1 MESLTKTLFPTFQA
15 AMEAA
20 DTVVEAEGYALHIR
34 TSKRDN
40 AGQRKSALV
49 RCIKAGPY
57 ENRKDKAA
65 HISRRRLNTAT
76 QKTDCEFRLSLKE
89 KRGYWT
95 ISYLHDV
102 HNHRLVDDPM
112 VFPKYRA
119 LVIQKYRDDII
130 RKFNNNT
137 RPTDIAGELRDLVH
151 DDPRLAGITAQDV
164 SNALARHRQ
173 EELAGRTPL
182 QFLYDRLDKSDFFHR
197 DSRDPQGRLTGLFL
211 APRATFHRWRQHH
224 DVLVLDCTYKTNR
237 FNMPLLNI
245 CAATRDNKTF
255 SIASI
260 FLNGE
265 TESHYYW
272 AISLLLV
279 LCEKESIPFQGSLS
293 RTEILRCLRR

>member
-89 KRGYWT
+89 
-95 ISYLHDV
+95 
-102 HNHRLVDDPM
+102 NA
-112 VFPKYRA
+112 YRA

-151 DDPRLAGITAQDV
+151 DDPRLAGITAQD
-164 SNALARHRQ
+164 
-173 EELAGRTPL
+173 
-182 QFLYDRLDKSDFFHR
+182 FLYDRLDKSDFFHR

>member
-1 MESLTKTLFPTFQA
+1 
-15 AMEAA
+15 
-20 DTVVEAEGYALHIR
+20 
-34 TSKRDN
+34 
-40 AGQRKSALV
+40 
-49 RCIKAGPY
+49 
-57 ENRKDKAA
+57 
-65 HISRRRLNTAT
+65 
-76 QKTDCEFRLSLKE
+76 
-89 KRGYWT
+89 
-95 ISYLHDV
+95 
-102 HNHRLVDDPM
+102 M

-279 LCEKESIPFQGSLS
+279 LCEKESIPFPRVTVTDRDTALLKALDSFRELQNSTNLCTWHINQNVVAKCKQFFPKASKSAIESYGHGIPSVS
-293 RTEILRCLRR
+293 TRVERDRQVTRCE

>member
-20 DTVVEAEGYALHIR
+20 DTVAEAEATPYTFEHRSGITLANASLHLFVVSRPAPTKIGR
-34 TSKRDN
+34 IKLLISLVV
-40 AGQRKSALV
+40 ASIQQPRKQ
-49 RCIKAGPY
+49 
-57 ENRKDKAA
+57 
-65 HISRRRLNTAT
+65 T
-76 QKTDCEFRLSLKE
+76 
-89 KRGYWT
+89 
-95 ISYLHDV
+95 
-102 HNHRLVDDPM
+102 
-112 VFPKYRA
+112 
-119 LVIQKYRDDII
+119 KYRDDII

>member
-20 DTVVEAEGYALHIR
+20 DTVAEAEATPYTFEHRSGITLANASLHLFVVSRPAPTKIGR
-34 TSKRDN
+34 IKLLISLVV
-40 AGQRKSALV
+40 ASIQQPRKQ
-49 RCIKAGPY
+49 
-57 ENRKDKAA
+57 
-65 HISRRRLNTAT
+65 T
-76 QKTDCEFRLSLKE
+76 
-89 KRGYWT
+89 
-95 ISYLHDV
+95 
-102 HNHRLVDDPM
+102 
-112 VFPKYRA
+112 
-119 LVIQKYRDDII
+119 KYRDDII

-151 DDPRLAGITAQDV
+151 DDPRLAGITAQD
-164 SNALARHRQ
+164 
-173 EELAGRTPL
+173 
-182 QFLYDRLDKSDFFHR
+182 FLYDRLDKSDFFHR